1 MIEQHHEPGS
11 IVWTERNNATDLY
24 ATWALVSPIN
34 ATRLHL
40 HRLSIVCSTE
50 EMRSTEHLPLHWETT

>member
-1 MIEQHHEPGS
+1 MGNHMIEQHHEPGS

-40 HRLSIVCSTE
+40 QHRVGHNL
-50 EMRSTEHLPLHWETT
+50 ETAPAPTQWAIT